1 MVFKDNRWS
10 ETEIR
15 ILSSSYPDVTLSID
29 DLLKAL
35 PRRSYSAIYSK
46 ANSLKL
52 PLRSDTMQRGLDEIQ
67 EAHR

>member
-1 MVFKDNRWS
+1 MVFNGNRWS
-10 ETEIR
+10 EKETR
-15 ILSSSYPDVTLSID
+15 TLATLYPDVTKSID

-52 PLRSDTMQRGLDEIQ
+52 PLRSEVMQRGLDNIMKE
-67 EAHR
+67 RL